1 MNRTCSDHGDTLMLD
16 VLGEPMAPEVRRD
29 WEGHL
34 SGCEG
39 CRQERAELVRVLAG
53 VRKVGAAPALSE
65 RQADAMANA
74 VGWKLRN
81 ESVKSRSA
89 RPRRLVGWRPLA
101 AACALVLV
109 VVLGYH
115 EVQNVFEPEPVADL
129 QDIEVIRH
137 LDLLREMDTI
147 EKLVEV
153 VDLDL
158 TPAAQPPEQ
167 APESDTQGNRG
178 TSGSSHV

>member
-1 MNRTCSDHGDTLMLD
+1 MNRACSDHGDTLMLD
-16 VLGEPMAPEVRRD
+16 VLGEPMAPELRRE

-39 CRQERAELVRVLAG
+39 CRQERADLVRVLAG
-53 VRKVGAAPALSE
+53 VRKIGAPPALSD
-65 RQADAMANA
+65 RRADAMANA
-74 VGWKLRN
+74 VGWRLRN
-81 ESVKSRSA
+81 ERLKEGAA
-89 RPRRLVGWRPLA
+89 RHGRLSGWRPLA
-101 AACALVLV
+101 AACALAAV

-115 EVQNVFEPEPVADL
+115 GVQGVLEPEPVADL

-158 TPAAQPPEQ
+158 TPGAQPPEQ
-167 APESDTQGNRG
+167 APENDSQGNQG
-178 TSGSSHV
+178 PSGSSHV

>member
-1 MNRTCSDHGDTLMLD
+1 MNRACSDHGDTLMLD
-16 VLGEPMAPEVRRD
+16 VLGEPMAPELRRE

-39 CRQERAELVRVLAG
+39 CRQERADLVRVLAG
-53 VRKVGAAPALSE
+53 IRTVGAAPALSD

-74 VGWKLRN
+74 VGWQLRN
-81 ESVKSRSA
+81 ENVKRRAA
-89 RPRRLVGWRPLA
+89 RPRRLMRWRPLA
-101 AACALVLV
+101 AACALALV
-109 VVLGYH
+109 IVLGYH
-115 EVQNVFEPEPVADL
+115 TARDVFEPEPVADL

-137 LDLLREMDTI
+137 LDLLKEMDTI

-178 TSGSSHV
+178 ASGSSHV